1 MDASTAPSMCN
12 RTVTV
17 SIPQSQIGLFVG
29 DDDISLNKYII
40 EKSQNA
46 YSRSHGGEV
55 SVVSVSIVI
64 EGDFGEET
72 VVVAKCTA
80 ENDLLLN
87 IVESNIHF
95 HTKNFNRTQS
105 KPSKPFKSNFA
116 RLVFK
121 THIPTQMI
129 GKFVGTSG
137 KHIKALSSLLE
148 QDASDDEIDAT
159 SFRVNITE
167 EDANKSSPTRY
178 FEIKNTSGSSNP
190 VFIFVSATTTG
201 KIDLRKL
208 FLCIKPR
215 MIYSVN
221 ECVEPSKPRQEEND
235 YEDIYAPEPNNEDTY
250 A

>member
-1 MDASTAPSMCN
+1 MDASAASPSMVT
-12 RTVTV
+12 RTVALP
-17 SIPQSQIGLFVG
+17 IAQAQIGLFVG
-29 DDDISLNKYII
+29 EEDVSLNKYII
-40 EKSQNA
+40 DKSQNA

-64 EGDFGEET
+64 EGDFGET

-95 HTKNFNRTQS
+95 HTKNFNRTKKTH
-105 KPSKPFKSNFA
+105 KPLKSNFA

-121 THIPTQMI
+121 TYIPTQMI
-129 GKFVGTSG
+129 GKFIGTSG

-148 QDASDDEIDAT
+148 QDASDDGIDAT

-167 EDANKSSPTRY
+167 EDSNKSSPKRF

-190 VFIFVSATTTG
+190 VFIFVSATYG
-201 KIDLRKL
+201 GDLRKL

-215 MIYSVN
+215 MISSVN

-235 YEDIYAPEPNNEDTY
+235 YEDIYAPEPNYEDTY